1 MLSPGLLEGTCV
13 FCWAGGGDVGS
24 LFCGFVGMV
33 GLGQRLGWMSLDG
46 FPNLSVVPFYDSE
59 TFWEEEELQCPP
71 AAGGGGVSPAPIS
84 GWVHSTH
91 SLASAG
97 QVTKGWG
104 CFHLH
109 VQICTWSHCKRALK
123 CILKM
128 CQSLASKN

>member
-59 TFWEEEELQCPP
+59 TFWKEEEE
-71 AAGGGGVSPAPIS
+71 AAPVPSCCR
-84 GWVHSTH
+84 GWWSFPCSHLRMG
-91 SLASAG
+91 SLHPQLGLRRASD
-97 QVTKGWG
+97 KGLG
-104 CFHLH
+104 LFP
-109 VQICTWSHCKRALK
+109 SARADLY
-123 CILKM
+123 LEP
-128 CQSLASKN
+128 L